1 MHALIAAPSAALA
14 DIASDLCRGRSCLV
28 ECEKPDTV
36 SLMAELRD
44 RLTASLLAWDVV
56 DGRPIAKKGDR
67 EDQGVI
73 TTMLVQMRK
82 RVRAIHT
89 RTAVALPYLDILAAA
104 VAGLTFESREV
115 VPLLYENPE
124 IVWLAFRDPSLRLL
138 TVVEKRFEG
147 RYVIEA
153 RIPSDFAAE
162 SAGQG

>member
-1 MHALIAAPSAALA
+1 MHSLIAAPSAALA
-14 DIASDLCRGRSCLV
+14 DIASDLGRGRSCLV
-28 ECEKPDTV
+28 ECEKPDTA
-36 SLMAELRD
+36 SLLADLRD
-44 RLTASLLAWDVV
+44 RLTASSLAWDVV

-104 VAGLTFESREV
+104 IAGLTTESREV

-138 TVVEKRFEG
+138 PVVEKRFEG
-147 RYVIEA
+147 RYAVVASGENRDSPGDA
-153 RIPSDFAAE
+153 R
-162 SAGQG
+162 

>member
-1 MHALIAAPSAALA
+1 MHSLIAASSTSLA
-14 DIASDLCRGRSCLV
+14 DIASDMGRGRSCLV
-28 ECEKPDTV
+28 ECEKPDTA
-36 SLMAELRD
+36 SLMANLRD
-44 RLTASLLAWDVV
+44 RLTASSMAWEVV

-82 RVRAIHT
+82 RVRAVHT

-104 VAGLTFESREV
+104 VAGLTAESREV

-138 TVVEKRFEG
+138 TVVEKRFEA

-153 RIPSDFAAE
+153 RIPSDFGAE
-162 SAGQG
+162 SAR